1 MNIEK
6 VLENLKKNNMD
17 AYFLETK
24 EEVVPLVESLLKE
37 GCTVGMGGTMTAKET
52 GVADLLKSGKYNF
65 LDRAREGITP
75 EGVKQVYRDT
85 FSADAFICSA
95 NAITEQGELI
105 NVDGNANRIAA
116 LLFGPDSVIVIA
128 GVNKLVKDAESGFK
142 RIKEVAAPLNTK
154 RLDCATYCR
163 EKGVCVALEG
173 GLASGCG
180 SAQRICCNYLV
191 SGPQRIAG
199 RIKVILVNE
208 NLGY

>member
-17 AYFLETK
+17 AYYLETK
-24 EEVVPLVESLLKE
+24 EEVVPLVEQLMAE
-37 GCTVGMGGTMTAKET
+37 GSTVSVGGTMTVIET
-52 GVADLLKSGKYNF
+52 GVMELLKSGKYNF
-65 LDRAREGITP
+65 LDRSREGITP
-75 EGVKQVYRDT
+75 EEVKQIYRDC
-85 FSADAFICSA
+85 FSADTYLCSA

-116 LLFGPDSVIVIA
+116 MLYGPDQVIVVA
-128 GVNKLVKDAESGFK
+128 GVNKIVPDVESGFK
-142 RIKEVAAPLNTK
+142 RIKEIAAPLNTK
-154 RLDCATYCR
+154 RLNCDTYCR

-173 GLASGCG
+173 GIGTGCG
-180 SAQRICCNYLV
+180 SAQRICRNYLV
-191 SGPQRIAG
+191 SGPQRTPG

>member
-24 EEVVPLVESLLKE
+24 EEVVPLVEKLMAE
-37 GCTVGMGGTMTAKET
+37 GSTVGMGGTMTIKET
-52 GVADLLKSGKYNF
+52 GIMELLKSGKYHF
-65 LDRAREGITP
+65 LDRSREGITP
-75 EGVKQVYRDT
+75 EEVKQVYRDS
-85 FSADAFICSA
+85 FSADTYLCSA

-116 LLFGPDSVIVIA
+116 LLYGPDQVLVVA
-128 GVNKLVKDAESGFK
+128 GVNKIVPDAESGFK
-142 RIKEVAAPLNTK
+142 RIKEIAAPLNTK
-154 RLDCATYCR
+154 RLNCDTYCR

-173 GLASGCG
+173 GLGTGCG
-180 SAQRICCNYLV
+180 SARRICCNYLV
-191 SGPQRIAG
+191 SGPQRTPG

-208 NLGY
+208 KLGY